1 MLHIGS
7 MPTTRPRLTIT
18 ETDEVAAALDAAAV
32 RWPEVRSR
40 RELLLRLV
48 EEGRESIDRDRG
60 DELARRRDAVRRTSG
75 ALTGAYEQ
83 GELER
88 LRDDWPA

>member
-1 MLHIGS
+1 
-7 MPTTRPRLTIT
+7 MPTKRPRLTIT

-32 RWPEVRSR
+32 RWPDVRSR

-48 EEGRESIDRDRG
+48 EEGREVIDRDRG

>member
-1 MLHIGS
+1 

-18 ETDEVAAALDAAAV
+18 ETDEVAAALDAAAA

-48 EEGRESIDRDRG
+48 EEGREVIDRDRG

-75 ALTGAYEQ
+75 ALTGAYEP
-83 GELER
+83 GHLTR